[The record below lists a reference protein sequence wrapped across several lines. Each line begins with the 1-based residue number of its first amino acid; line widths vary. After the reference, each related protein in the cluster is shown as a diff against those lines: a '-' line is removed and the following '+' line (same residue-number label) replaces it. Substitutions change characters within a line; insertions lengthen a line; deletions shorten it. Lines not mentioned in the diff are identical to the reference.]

1 MDENYKRKKL
11 LAVTLNH
18 SDVCY
23 FSRIV
28 LFFFIVCSK
37 DTKKVHLAISEEILM
52 ASYWQN
58 LSYKH
63 ALYKA
68 LLKQNIPLNPINDE
82 IYFDDLNRLRVLYQT
97 GDGEKL
103 IDTLNRYSKNTQFI
117 KIKVSVGYVCNC

>member
-1 MDENYKRKKL
+1 
-11 LAVTLNH
+11 
-18 SDVCY
+18 
-23 FSRIV
+23 
-28 LFFFIVCSK
+28 
-37 DTKKVHLAISEEILM
+37 M